1 MGGYQVKP
9 ELLEAVKKEVT
20 ATNLQLLKSLQG
32 KEDIFNTTAYI
43 KILFSDT
50 LLEDVDFLNT
60 LSGQPI
66 FKVRYAQMIL
76 RDMLEQVIEFI
87 FLMKHPDMIPQYLG
101 DNINSNAPFGSNPVN
116 ELQKMASGRYAD
128 GRKTVSEMAKDINEK
143 KSSPGRPAL
152 YEIYRL
158 LSEECHNSYFF
169 ARLDDFKEARDHSEI
184 LALSE
189 DQAQHLV
196 IIVMRFMEAYRA

>member
-1 MGGYQVKP
+1 M
-9 ELLEAVKKEVT
+9 A
-20 ATNLQLLKSLQG
+20 
-32 KEDIFNTTAYI
+32 
-43 KILFSDT
+43 SD
-50 LLEDVDFLNT
+50 DM
-60 LSGQPI
+60 
-66 FKVRYAQMIL
+66 QMV
-76 RDMLEQVIEFI
+76 E
-87 FLMKHPDMIPQYLG
+87 KQYL
-101 DNINSNAPFGSNPVN
+101 
-116 ELQKMASGRYAD
+116 KWR
-128 GRKTVSEMAKDINEK
+128 RTINEK

>member
-87 FLMKHPDMIPQYLG
+87 FLMKHPDMIPEYLG

-116 ELQKMASGRYAD
+116 ELQKMASG
-128 GRKTVSEMAKDINEK
+128 
-143 KSSPGRPAL
+143 
-152 YEIYRL
+152 
-158 LSEECHNSYFF
+158 
-169 ARLDDFKEARDHSEI
+169 
-184 LALSE
+184 
-189 DQAQHLV
+189 
-196 IIVMRFMEAYRA
+196 

>member
-87 FLMKHPDMIPQYLG
+87 FLMKHPDMIPEYLG

-116 ELQKMASGRYAD
+116 ELQRWQVTIC
-128 GRKTVSEMAKDINEK
+128 RW
-143 KSSPGRPAL
+143 
-152 YEIYRL
+152 
-158 LSEECHNSYFF
+158 
-169 ARLDDFKEARDHSEI
+169 
-184 LALSE
+184 
-189 DQAQHLV
+189 
-196 IIVMRFMEAYRA
+196 